1 MCIKDDLRRLHIL
14 VTLGKH
20 ATDRHNKMF
29 LRLEAAF
36 ERALEDPA
44 QIHAYFAELVKAQ
57 ARWKPRNN
65 RNHKF
70 IEALRAS
77 PDWLAQKSNGDFCM
91 SAEKIKKE
99 CDDHDIIAPHTRN
112 IDKERR
118 LLLQREHCRQMA
130 AAIRMQGSVRG

>member
-1 MCIKDDLRRLHIL
+1 MCIKDDLRRLHFF
-14 VTLGKH
+14 VTVGKH

-29 LRLEAAF
+29 LRLEAAL

-44 QIHAYFAELVKAQ
+44 QIPTYLAEVVKAE

-91 SAEKIKKE
+91 PAEQIKSE
-99 CDDHDIIAPHTRN
+99 CDAQGIIAPHPRN

-118 LLLQREHCRQMA
+118 LFLRLSHQRQLA
-130 AAIRMQGSVRG
+130 AAIRMQGGVRD